1 MMLRTTHPRAGV
13 RASAG
18 ARGYLRYA
26 AAYRRARPRAGTSRL
41 LAACGVRRAWW
52 HRFTDDREFVGAKL
66 LLLAVLLALTAV
78 LERVV

>member
-1 MMLRTTHPRAGV
+1 MLRTSYRRAGSL
-13 RASAG
+13 ASAG

-26 AAYRRARPRAGTSRL
+26 AAYRHAGSRVRTSRL

-52 HRFTDDREFVGAKL
+52 HRLTDDRELVGAKL
-66 LLLAVLLALTAV
+66 LLLAALLALTAA

>member
-1 MMLRTTHPRAGV
+1 MISRPAHRRAGV

-26 AAYRRARPRAGTSRL
+26 AVHRRAGPRAGTSRL
-41 LAACGVRRAWW
+41 LAACGARQAWW
-52 HRFTDDREFVGAKL
+52 QRFTDDRELVGAKL
-66 LLLAVLLALTAV
+66 LLLAALLVLTAM